1 MSNNA
6 NDDFEDLHKDLPA
19 DEREYMQRCHK
30 PHGVCFHCGQAA
42 NQHHPVGPI
51 TITVSDPD
59 GDESTHEFCNWATG
73 PLSVPVACPSL
84 SGTERAAAPRAR
96 AGTSWGADWWAA
108 AVAAFAKSWR
118 RE

>member
-1 MSNNA
+1 CGPERSGAESPPKGWSSLKPRQSTDRSTEKAMSNNA

-84 SGTERAAAPRAR
+84 SG
-96 AGTSWGADWWAA
+96 
-108 AVAAFAKSWR
+108 
-118 RE
+118 